1 MSIAISED
9 NHLNRNYDDDAFF
22 PAPTAAAAVFG
33 VIVVVFEVVCV
44 SCFFG

>member
-1 MSIAISED
+1 MSIAISGD

-22 PAPTAAAAVFG
+22 PAATATAVVG

-44 SCFFG
+44 SCVFG